1 MSWSPFLVRF
11 VAPDGRLLI
20 RLGHESVDAYLEFLA
35 VRCRPNTVIAAGSD
49 LKIFFT
55 AVAKDPDAVTTAD
68 VLGFVTAQRSVGDPN
83 VIRLVDGESGLSAR
97 TIKRRLSSLSSMF
110 AFLVARGDVDSNP
123 VPAGLPTRRSRR
135 RSVPLVR
142 TPRTLPRVVAPDEV
156 DALLAACRRVR
167 DRAMFEAMVF
177 GGLRR
182 CEVLGLRLD
191 DLDAA
196 RRQIFIV
203 EGKGGHQRRIPISRR
218 WFSTVG
224 DYLRVE
230 RPDEATTERVFVV
243 LKGQRRG
250 QPLSD
255 EGLKQV
261 FVSARERAGLR
272 RITCHELR
280 HTCFTRLREAG
291 MELEALQAQAGH
303 QSIETTRLYIHLA
316 NEWLATEYHQA
327 IAAIDADMFLAARE
341 GVGE

>member
-1 MSWSPFLVRF
+1 SPFLVRS

-68 VLGFVTAQRSVGDPN
+68 VLGFVTAQRSVGGSN

-110 AFLVARGDVDSNP
+110 AFLVARGDVDSNR
-123 VPAGLPTRRSRR
+123 VPAGLPTPRSRR

-224 DYLRVE
+224 DYLSVE

-327 IAAIDADMFLAARE
+327 IAAIDADMFLAA